1 MHTELKDFHAGTE
14 YHLQQKLGCHKKNDI
29 YTFQVWAPK
38 AKEVWLVGDFNNWD
52 KSLPMKKDEG
62 GVWKIS
68 TSLPKSGQLYK
79 YLVKQASGTEIMKI
93 DPVATK
99 FEKRPGNAAVVGLS
113 LIHI

>member
-14 YHLQQKLGCHKKNDI
+14 YHLQQKLGCHKENDI

-68 TSLPKSGQLYK
+68 TSLPNSGQFYK

-99 FEKRPGNAAVVGLS
+99 F
-113 LIHI
+113 